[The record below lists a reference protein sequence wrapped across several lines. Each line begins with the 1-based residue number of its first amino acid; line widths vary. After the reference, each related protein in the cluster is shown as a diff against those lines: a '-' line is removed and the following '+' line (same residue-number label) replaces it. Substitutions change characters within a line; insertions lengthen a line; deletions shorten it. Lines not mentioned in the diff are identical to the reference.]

1 MGGHE
6 PLWRRYLRFFGPDPA
21 ADADDEIR
29 YHLDRLT
36 EDFRSRGLGER
47 EAQQAARVRF
57 GDPGAVR
64 RSLQAAGSRRVRRE
78 RRAEWLAALG
88 QDLHHAMRRLRRERG
103 FTVAVVS
110 VLALG
115 IGAATAMFSAVDA
128 ALLRPLPFASAA
140 RLVVLRSVSVPMRAR
155 DFRPSGGDGTD
166 EAPPPVKFVD
176 ILDVEE
182 LSGVFSHVAAY
193 AVGGLNLDDPEHP
206 LRVRA
211 GVVSADFFGTLGVPP
226 AQGRTWLPDD
236 GTPDAAPVVILSDGL
251 WKRQFG
257 GGAVLGRD
265 LRLNGRAYRIVG
277 VMPRGFG
284 FPEGSDL
291 WIPLSVPI
299 TPATF
304 EPFRGYLP
312 SQVVARIAA
321 GVSRETA
328 AARLMT
334 LWQRR
339 AADARVPGK
348 PSNLEVAVDELRHLG
363 ALTPLQQ
370 TLTGDQRRA
379 LLILLGATGLLLLLA
394 CANVTNLLLAHAA
407 ARRREIAVR
416 AVLGATRA
424 RVTRQLLT
432 ESVVLAGLG
441 GICGLGVARLVLELV
456 RLLMPAALVT
466 VSPPHLDLRVLAF
479 TTAVALLTG
488 LGFGAWPAIGAG
500 RTDVGETIK
509 TGGGWGTTA
518 RGARRVRRALVALEL
533 AVALTLLVGAS
544 LMLRSLERVLAA
556 GSGLDPQSVATLQVS
571 YSGSIPAAVRMQ
583 RIDDVLQHLTAA
595 PGIEAAGVV
604 NDLPLEG
611 SAGIALLIQTPG
623 QPALPGA
630 EPLFARY
637 LIASGGYFSA
647 LGIPLLRGR
656 VFGAADDS
664 SAKVVIVNDSLAHLL
679 WPGVD
684 PIGRLLHSVWE
695 SPYTVIGVV
704 GDVKDASLERSPPPQ
719 MYFPVRAMTPQTLS
733 VVVRGAL
740 PAEALL
746 GRLRD
751 AVRQVDPAQAVYNVR
766 MMSDVLATSLR
777 PRRTNTLLI
786 VLFGA
791 LALLLAALGVYAVVR
806 HGLAQRT
813 RELGIRSALGATG
826 SDLVTLVAREML
838 GATGAG
844 LIIGLAGAW
853 GLSRILASQLYDVQS
868 RDVASFALAGGV
880 LVVAAALAT
889 LVPARRALRLDP
901 MDVIRTE

>member
-1 MGGHE
+1 MAE

-47 EAQQAARVRF
+47 EAQEAARARF
-57 GDPGAVR
+57 GDPVAVR
-64 RSLQAAGSRRVRRE
+64 RALQTAGSRRVRRE

-88 QDLHHAMRRLRRERG
+88 QDFHHALRRLRRERG
-103 FTVAVVS
+103 FTFAVVS

-128 ALLRPLPFASAA
+128 ALFRPLPFASPD
-140 RLVVLRSVSVPMRAR
+140 RLVVLRHVNVPFRAE
-155 DFRPSGGDGTD
+155 DFRPSGGDGAD
-166 EAPPPVKFVD
+166 EAPRPVRFVE
-176 ILDVEE
+176 ITDVAE

-193 AVGGLNLDDPEHP
+193 AVGGLNLDDPDRP

-226 AQGRTWLPDD
+226 ALGRTWLPDD

-251 WKRQFG
+251 WRRQFG

-299 TPATF
+299 IPATF
-304 EPFRGYLP
+304 EPFRGWLP
-312 SQVVARIAA
+312 STVVARIAA

-348 PSNLEVAVDELRHLG
+348 RSNLEVTVDELRRLG

-407 ARRREIAVR
+407 TRRREIAVR
-416 AVLGATRA
+416 AVLGATRG

-441 GICGLGVARLVLELV
+441 GVCGLGVARLVLELV
-456 RLLMPAALVT
+456 RLLLPPALVT

-479 TTAVALLTG
+479 ATAVALLTG

-518 RGARRVRRALVALEL
+518 RGARRVRRALVSLEL
-533 AVALTLLVGAS
+533 GVALTLLVGAA
-544 LMLRSLERVLAA
+544 LMLHSLQRVLAA
-556 GSGLDPQSVATLQVS
+556 GAGLDPHSVATLQLG
-571 YSGSIPAAVRMQ
+571 YAGSIPTAARMQ
-583 RIDDVLQHLTAA
+583 RIEDVLQRLTAV

-611 SAGIALLIQTPG
+611 QAGIALLIQAPG
-623 QPALPGA
+623 RPALPGA

-637 LIASGGYFSA
+637 LIASGGYFRA

-656 VFGAADDS
+656 VFDAADDS
-664 SAKVVIVNDSLAHLL
+664 SAKVVIVNDSLARLL
-679 WPGVD
+679 WAGVD
-684 PIGRLLHSVWE
+684 PIGRPLHSVWE

-704 GDVKDASLERSPPPQ
+704 GDVKDASLERPPPPQ

-733 VVVRGAL
+733 IVVRGTL
-740 PAEALL
+740 PADALL
-746 GRLRD
+746 RRLRE

-766 MMSDVLATSLR
+766 MMSDVLGTSLR

-791 LALLLAALGVYAVVR
+791 LALVLAALGVYAVVR
-806 HGLAQRT
+806 HGMAQRT

-826 SDLVTLVAREML
+826 GDLVALVAREML
-838 GATGAG
+838 GATVAG
-844 LIIGLAGAW
+844 LAAGLLGAW
-853 GLSRILASQLYDVQS
+853 ALARVLASQLYEVKIGDG
-868 RDVASFALAGGV
+868 ASFALAAAV
-880 LVVAAALAT
+880 LLAAAALAT
-889 LVPARRALRLDP
+889 LLPARRALRLDP
-901 MDVIRTE
+901 IDVIRTE